1 MITRYSI
8 VIYCLPP
15 KIIKREPGPFSKS
28 AGPTSKDNNFR
39 RNPEKKKRFRLSIRE
54 IKGKAFQ

>member
-1 MITRYSI
+1 
-8 VIYCLPP
+8 LPP
-15 KIIKREPGPFSKS
+15 KIIGKEPRPFSKS

-39 RNPEKKKRFRLSIRE
+39 RNPEKKKRSRLSIRE